1 MRTVSPIVSRMIVV
15 ALAAIPV
22 AASPGLANG
31 QSAEP
36 TAQAARVSE
45 PPVIDGRLSEP
56 TWGSANAIG
65 GFRQRDPEEG
75 EAATEAS
82 SVRILYDEERLYI
95 GAILQDREPAN
106 ILATELRRDDELDA
120 DDTFSVLL
128 DTFHDHRN
136 AFVFRVN
143 PNGTRF
149 DAVIRNESRVD
160 RDWDEQWTAAAAIA
174 VDGWHV
180 EIAIPFKTLR
190 FNPDQT
196 QLWGINFERII
207 KRKNEETYWTNWN
220 RDFEFRHVSQAGQLA
235 GLQGIEQGR
244 RIRIRPYAVA
254 GRESLDA
261 ATPPRSPHM
270 FGDVGIDDLKI
281 TVTSNLT
288 ADVAVN
294 PDFAQTEIDDQRVN
308 LTRFSLFFPEKRQFF
323 VEGAE
328 SLRMGDPSAGGFG
341 DSRDFELFHSRRV
354 GLSDRGE
361 PISLVAGSK
370 LTGKVRGVDVGML
383 AARTASHRGRPG
395 ETFGV
400 ARFRRELLGRSYV
413 GAIATTR
420 AMEGAA
426 ANTTLGADARFVLWR
441 YLAITGLA
449 ARVDDGSG
457 KPRWARQAGMTWDKD
472 VFQAHVA
479 HLGIDSQFD
488 PGLGFVRRH
497 DRRTEASVVFAP
509 RPSGGPVRQFEFSPE
524 VRVHHDSD
532 GQLLTRETSFGS
544 EISFQSGDEV
554 DLSVQNTYENVL
566 ESFEVG
572 DVALSAQRY
581 RWTSAE
587 IMYRSFDGRRVSP
600 NVQIEWG
607 GFYTGNRRSIEL
619 STDYRPGRHLTLQPE
634 YEFNDIDLP
643 EGAFQAHLFG
653 LRSDIAFNR
662 NLLTSVFFQYNSDG
676 ELAATQVRLN
686 YIFRDIDNF
695 YIVFND
701 TRFIAGPT
709 SGRSNRSL
717 VAKITYSL
725 HL

>member
-1 MRTVSPIVSRMIVV
+1 MAATLPAV
-15 ALAAIPV
+15 ARA
-22 AASPGLANG
+22 

-36 TAQAARVSE
+36 TAQAVRVSE
-45 PPVIDGRLSEP
+45 PPVIDGRLSESV
-56 TWGSANAIG
+56 WESADAIG
-65 GFRQRDPEEG
+65 GFRQRDPDEG
-75 EAATEAS
+75 EPATEAS
-82 SVRILYDEERLYI
+82 SVRILYDEARLYI
-95 GAILQDREPAN
+95 GAMLQDREPGN
-106 ILATELRRDDELDA
+106 ILATELRRDSDFDA

-136 AFVFRVN
+136 AFLFRVN

-149 DAVIRNESRVD
+149 DAVIRNESRID
-160 RDWDEQWTAAAAIA
+160 RDWDEQWTAAAA
-174 VDGWHV
+174 VGPDGWSV

-190 FNPDQT
+190 FNPDQA
-196 QLWGINFERII
+196 QLWGIDFERII

-220 RDFEFRHVSQAGQLA
+220 RDFDFRHVSQAGHLA
-235 GLQGIEQGR
+235 GLEDIEQGN
-244 RIRIRPYAVA
+244 RIRVRPYAVA
-254 GRESLDA
+254 GRESLGA
-261 ATPPRSPHM
+261 VTPRRSPRSL
-270 FGDVGIDDLKI
+270 GDVGIDDVKI
-281 TVTSNLT
+281 SVTSNLT
-288 ADVAVN
+288 ADIAIN

-328 SLRMGDPSAGGFG
+328 SLRMGPPASNPFAGQGQL
-341 DSRDFELFHSRRV
+341 ELFHSRRI

-361 PISLVAGSK
+361 QISLIAGGK

-383 AARTASHRGRPG
+383 AARTASHGGQPG

-420 AMEGAA
+420 GVEGR
-426 ANTTLGADARFVLWR
+426 ANTTFGADARFVLWR
-441 YLAITGLA
+441 YLTVAGMA

-457 KPRWARQAGMTWDKD
+457 RPQWARQAGMTWDKD
-472 VFQAHVA
+472 LIQARVV
-479 HLGIDSQFD
+479 HLGIDPRFN
-488 PGLGFVRRH
+488 PGVGFVRRR
-497 DRRTEASVVFAP
+497 DRRTEASFSFAP

-524 VRVHHDSD
+524 LVVHHNH
-532 GQLLTRETSFGS
+532 GGTLVTRELSFGT
-544 EISFQSGDEV
+544 EVSFQSGDEINV
-554 DLSVQNTYENVL
+554 SAQKTYENLFEPFRIGSGVVL
-566 ESFEVG
+566 SG
-572 DVALSAQRY
+572 GRY
-581 RWTSAE
+581 EWNSGQ
-587 IMYRSFDGRRVSP
+587 MMFRSFDGRRVSP
-600 NVQIEWG
+600 NVRMEWG
-607 GFYTGNRRSIEL
+607 GFYSGRRRSIQL
-619 STDYRPGRHLTLQPE
+619 SSDYRPGRHLTLEPE

-643 EGAFQAHLFG
+643 EGAFRTHLFG
-653 LRSDIAFNR
+653 LRSDVAFSR
-662 NLLTSVFFQYNSDG
+662 DLLTSVFFQYNSDG

-701 TRFIAGPT
+701 THFTAGPL